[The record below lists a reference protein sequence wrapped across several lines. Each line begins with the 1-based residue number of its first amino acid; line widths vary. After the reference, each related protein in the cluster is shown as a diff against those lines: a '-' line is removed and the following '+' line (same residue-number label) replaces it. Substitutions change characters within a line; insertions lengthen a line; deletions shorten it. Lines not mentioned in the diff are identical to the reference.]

1 MKNLTLAKSIGPCD
15 EGCDCV
21 PPANSYD
28 YTTHSTVPCCKIAK
42 DVKLPDG
49 SPANC
54 DGKKL
59 PTRDKDRGKDYNH
72 STFLDLI
79 IEGLVG
85 LRAALSNLL
94 VLHPLADSTVSFFA
108 LDSVA
113 YHGHNLSVFWD
124 PQGTQWPKAGCK
136 GLCLFVDGKLANRS
150 AMLSR
155 LEVTLE

>member
-1 MKNLTLAKSIGPCD
+1 MDA
-15 EGCDCV
+15 
-21 PPANSYD
+21 
-28 YTTHSTVPCCKIAK
+28 
-42 DVKLPDG
+42 
-49 SPANC
+49 
-54 DGKKL
+54 
-59 PTRDKDRGKDYNH
+59 
-72 STFLDLI
+72 
-79 IEGLVG
+79 EGLVG

-150 AMLSR
+150 ATLSR